1 MGSDSNKIKSKSEAS
16 STNQLQSFDS
26 SGPPPTITHRDAFLM
41 CAGSFGLGVGFG
53 ILLLWLLFSIFR
65 H

>member
-1 MGSDSNKIKSKSEAS
+1 
-16 STNQLQSFDS
+16 
-26 SGPPPTITHRDAFLM
+26 M